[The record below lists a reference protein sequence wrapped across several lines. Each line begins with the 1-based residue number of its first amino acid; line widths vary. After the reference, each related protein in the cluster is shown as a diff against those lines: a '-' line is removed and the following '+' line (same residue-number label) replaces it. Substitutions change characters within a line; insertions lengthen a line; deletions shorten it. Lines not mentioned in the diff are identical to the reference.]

1 MKMNKEFIV
10 TKEQIKNI
18 EVEKSNLLE
27 SLKNE
32 GVSDLAISEVI
43 IGFVDG
49 FDLTSYAREG
59 IDASCLNAI
68 RMGMRAGIDTKIYS
82 KKEFDFEQMVAIRDG
97 LIEGIDAEL
106 YADSSIDSSDM
117 MRMKANMINN
127 KYSDKYNLLAKRLG
141 KKTEVKKI
149 ESVKQ
154 ALMKF
159 NRLKIKRLGFK
170 RNNLK
175 VLWNNV
181 YEVFIE
187 YLNDWDNEWVDYD
200 NIKKCEITL
209 DSKNF
214 ISTLKWLVSTRN
226 LIDNAGAIE
235 LEEHIKLI

>member
-1 MKMNKEFIV
+1 MRMKKEFIV
-10 TKEQIKNI
+10 TKEQIKNT

-32 GVSDLAISEVI
+32 GISDLAISEVV

-59 IDASCLNAI
+59 INASCLNAI

-141 KKTEVKKI
+141 KKVEVEKIKSTE
-149 ESVKQ
+149 Q
-154 ALMKF
+154 ALSKF
-159 NRLKIKRLGFK
+159 KRLKIKRLGFK
-170 RNNLK
+170 GNDLET
-175 VLWNNV
+175 LWNKV
-181 YEVFIE
+181 YDIFIE
-187 YLNDWDNEWVDYD
+187 YLNDWDNEWIDYD
-200 NIKKCEITL
+200 FITKCELTL

-214 ISTLKWLVSTRN
+214 ISVLKWLVSTRN